1 MSRRTGKPI
10 TYFDITELFGQSHLE
25 VQTGAITVNG
35 FKETEIFSMNLKKV
49 ISLPSGQGTWMFLP
63 RKSLGSLMPQRRKS
77 IRIEEISP
85 VTKLAKRIGSTKRK
99 GLQAAVL
106 ASSPITNQPRGFLYQ
121 RREVLYTSVR
131 KNVRQIFKLL
141 PQHKKATSLLV

>member
-1 MSRRTGKPI
+1 
-10 TYFDITELFGQSHLE
+10 LE